1 MGTGMLYFLLVLGM
15 ISWGMSWISAKLLTG
30 IAEPEVLVFWRF
42 FITWITY
49 IPVMYIIREK
59 FSINT
64 KGLLTAALTAL
75 LMVLYNEM
83 FFTGLINGLAGA
95 GGVMVTTLVPIL
107 TFTIGCIIT
116 LKKPSMKDTLGLLL
130 GFTGAC
136 IIMQVWHL
144 NTDQLFK
151 SGNLYFLIAALTWA
165 ILTHLST
172 RARNYTSA
180 YTFTFYLFL
189 FTTVFDYILVYSKG
203 MTIALTVDSNF
214 IINMGLLAVGATTF
228 GTTIY
233 FLATAKLGGQKAS
246 SFIFLVP
253 LIALVFS
260 FLILDEPITLNTIIG
275 GLSAITAVY
284 IINHRKRTA

>member
-42 FITWITY
+42 FITWVTY

-59 FSINT
+59 FSISP

-116 LKKPSMKDTLGLLL
+116 LKRPSLKDSLGLLL
-130 GFTGAC
+130 GFSGAC
-136 IIMQVWHL
+136 IIMQIWHL
-144 NTDQLFK
+144 DTAQLFK
-151 SGNLYFLIAALTWA
+151 SGNVYFLIAALTWA
-165 ILTHLST
+165 TLTHLST

-203 MTIALTVDSNF
+203 MTISIPVDSNF

-253 LIALVFS
+253 LIALIFS